1 MNLLLPAM
9 TLGMPNLDPGGV
21 VSQTSR
27 TRNGLDNMDDVP
39 GVQRRSGVFRMIQAD
54 QLVKWF
60 GPTRAVGGLSFSIP
74 KGQVVGFLGPN
85 GAGKSTTLR
94 MLTGYLPPT
103 SGSASIAGHN
113 VLTESEAARATI
125 GYLPESTPLYPEM
138 RVYEYLDYRGKLL
151 SMTRSDRVRRS
162 AEVCDRCGLTHI
174 RRRLIGQLSKGN
186 RQRVGLAQALL
197 HEPAVLFLDEP
208 TAGLDPNQIK
218 HFRELLGELREK
230 HTILLSS
237 HILTEIEKTV
247 DRVLILKEGELVADG
262 TTDELCGK
270 VLGGPRVLLD
280 VQAEAHAVHS
290 ALAGISGVREIE
302 VTAHDGWCHAEVAP
316 AGNQDLTDDLTKKL
330 ADKGLKVREATRRKP
345 NLEDY
350 YLQLFREPKD
360 TANRATA

>member
-1 MNLLLPAM
+1 
-9 TLGMPNLDPGGV
+9 
-21 VSQTSR
+21 
-27 TRNGLDNMDDVP
+27 
-39 GVQRRSGVFRMIQAD
+39 MIQAD

-60 GPTRAVGGLSFSIP
+60 GPTRAVGGLSFSIET
-74 KGQVVGFLGPN
+74 GQVVGFLGPN

-103 SGSASIAGHN
+103 SGSASIAGHD
-113 VLTESEAARATI
+113 VLKDSEAARAQI

-138 RVYEYLDYRGKLL
+138 RVEEYLDYRGKLL
-151 SMTRSDRVRRS
+151 SMPKTDRARRID
-162 AEVCDRCGLTHI
+162 EVCDRCSLSHI

-186 RQRVGLAQALL
+186 RQRVGLAQALI

-237 HILTEIEKTV
+237 HILPEIEKTA

-262 TTDELCGK
+262 TTDELCAK
-270 VLGGPRVLLD
+270 VHGGPRVLLD
-280 VQAEAHAVHS
+280 VEADAHKVQATLGSVQ
-290 ALAGISGVREIE
+290 GVREVDI
-302 VTAHDGWCHAEVAP
+302 TPHDGWCHAEVAP
-316 AGNQDLTDDLTKKL
+316 SGDTDLIDKLTQALREGNITI
-330 ADKGLKVREATRRKP
+330 REASKRKP

-350 YLQLFREPKD
+350 YLQLFSGSNISEE
-360 TANRATA
+360 RATA

>member
-1 MNLLLPAM
+1 
-9 TLGMPNLDPGGV
+9 
-21 VSQTSR
+21 
-27 TRNGLDNMDDVP
+27 
-39 GVQRRSGVFRMIQAD
+39 MIQAD

-60 GPTRAVGGLSFSIP
+60 GPTRAVSELTFSIE

-103 SGSASIAGHN
+103 SGSATVAGHDI
-113 VLTESEAARATI
+113 LKQSDAARSSI

-138 RVYEYLDYRGKLL
+138 RVEEFLNYRGKLL
-151 SMTRSDRVRRS
+151 KMTKTDRTRRIGD
-162 AEVCDRCGLTHI
+162 VCDRCGLTKI

-197 HEPAVLFLDEP
+197 HEPEVLFLDEP

-218 HFRELLGELREK
+218 HFRELLAELRSK

-237 HILTEIEKTV
+237 HILHEIEKTV

-262 TTDELCGK
+262 TTDELCVK
-270 VLGGPRVLLD
+270 VEGGDRIIMD
-280 VQAEAHAVHS
+280 IEADPEAVS
-290 ALAGISGVREIE
+290 STLRAVPGVRYVD
-302 VTAHDGWCHAEVAP
+302 VTPHAGWCRAEVAP
-316 AGNQDLTDDLTKKL
+316 TNNDNL
-330 ADKGLKVREATRRKP
+330 ATTLQHKANEHSWTVREVTTRKP

-350 YLQLFREPKD
+350 YLQLFREPE
-360 TANRATA
+360 AVGV

>member
-1 MNLLLPAM
+1 
-9 TLGMPNLDPGGV
+9 
-21 VSQTSR
+21 
-27 TRNGLDNMDDVP
+27 
-39 GVQRRSGVFRMIQAD
+39 MIQAD

-113 VLTESEAARATI
+113 VLKNSEAARAAI

-138 RVYEYLDYRGKLL
+138 RVEEYLDYRGKLL
-151 SMTRSDRVRRS
+151 SMSRSDRVRRIN
-162 AEVCDRCGLTHI
+162 EVCDHCSLSHI

-218 HFRELLGELREK
+218 HFRELLGELRNK

-237 HILTEIEKTV
+237 HILSEIEKSV

-262 TTDELCGK
+262 TTDELCSK
-270 VLGGPRVLLD
+270 VLGGSRVLLD
-280 VQAEAHAVHS
+280 VQAEATAVQT
-290 ALAGISGVREIE
+290 ALDDVPGVREVQVIP
-302 VTAHDGWCHAEVAP
+302 HDGWCHAEVAP
-316 AGNQDLTDDLTKKL
+316 TGKDDLHDALVKSLTDKDMT
-330 ADKGLKVREATRRKP
+330 VREVTRRKP

-350 YLQLFREPKD
+350 YLQLFQETDAKEK
-360 TANRATA
+360 RATA

>member
-1 MNLLLPAM
+1 
-9 TLGMPNLDPGGV
+9 
-21 VSQTSR
+21 
-27 TRNGLDNMDDVP
+27 
-39 GVQRRSGVFRMIQAD
+39 MIQAE

-60 GPTRAVGGLSFSIP
+60 GPTRAVGGLSFSIA

-94 MLTGYLPPT
+94 MLTGFLPPT
-103 SGSASIAGHN
+103 SGSASIAGHD
-113 VLTESEAARATI
+113 VLDDSEAARAEI

-138 RVYEYLDYRGKLL
+138 RVEEYLDYRGRLL
-151 SMTRSDRVRRS
+151 NMPRTDRVRRT
-162 AEVCDRCGLTHI
+162 AEVCDRCGLSHI

-186 RQRVGLAQALL
+186 RQRVGLAQALI

-237 HILTEIEKTV
+237 HILPEIEKTA

-262 TTDELCGK
+262 TTDELCAK
-270 VLGGPRVLLD
+270 VHGGSRVLLD
-280 VQAEAHAVHS
+280 IDADATKVQATLASVQGVHD
-290 ALAGISGVREIE
+290 VQ
-302 VTAHDGWCHAEVAP
+302 VTPHDGWCHAEVAP
-316 AGNQDLTDDLTKKL
+316 SGDTDLQDKLVQALAGKSLS
-330 ADKGLKVREATRRKP
+330 VREASKRKP

-350 YLQLFREPKD
+350 YLQLFSEPNPAKE
-360 TANRATA
+360 RATA

>member
-1 MNLLLPAM
+1 
-9 TLGMPNLDPGGV
+9 
-21 VSQTSR
+21 
-27 TRNGLDNMDDVP
+27 
-39 GVQRRSGVFRMIQAD
+39 MIQAE

-60 GPTRAVGGLSFSIP
+60 GPTRAVGGLSFSIS

-113 VLTESEAARATI
+113 ALTDSEAARAEI
-125 GYLPESTPLYPEM
+125 GYLPESTPLYQEM
-138 RVYEYLDYRGKLL
+138 RVEEYLDYRGKLL
-151 SMTRSDRVRRS
+151 SMPRPDRVRRIS
-162 AEVCDRCGLTHI
+162 EVCDRCSLSHI

-237 HILTEIEKTV
+237 HILPEIEKTA

-262 TTDELCGK
+262 TTDELCAK
-270 VLGGPRVLLD
+270 VHGGSRVLLD
-280 VQAEAHAVHS
+280 IQADAKAVHD
-290 ALAGISGVREIE
+290 ALASVQGVRDIQ
-302 VTAHDGWCHAEVAP
+302 TTPHDGWCHVEVTP
-316 AGNQDLTDDLTKKL
+316 TGKQDLKDTLTQAL
-330 ADKGLKVREATRRKP
+330 ADKAMPLREANHRKP

-350 YLQLFREPKD
+350 YLQLFSEQTPAKE
-360 TANRATA
+360 RATA

>member
-1 MNLLLPAM
+1 
-9 TLGMPNLDPGGV
+9 
-21 VSQTSR
+21 
-27 TRNGLDNMDDVP
+27 
-39 GVQRRSGVFRMIQAD
+39 MIQAD

-103 SGSASIAGHN
+103 SGSAAIAGHA
-113 VLTESEAARATI
+113 VLKESEAARGCI

-138 RVYEYLDYRGKLL
+138 RVQEYLDYRGKLL
-151 SMTRSDRVRRS
+151 SMSRSDRVRRIN
-162 AEVCDRCGLTHI
+162 EVCDHCSLSHI

-218 HFRELLGELREK
+218 HFRELLGELRDK

-237 HILTEIEKTV
+237 HILPEIEKTV

-262 TTDELCGK
+262 TPEELCAK
-270 VLGGPRVLLD
+270 VHGGSRVLLD
-280 VQAEAHAVHS
+280 IMAEATAVRA
-290 ALAGISGVREIE
+290 ALGEVPGVREVQVIP
-302 VTAHDGWCHAEVAP
+302 HGDWCHAEVTP
-316 AGNQDLTDDLTKKL
+316 KDKTDMTGVLTKTL
-330 ADKGLKVREATRRKP
+330 ADKGITLREASHRKP

-350 YLQLFREPKD
+350 YLQLFTEPD
-360 TANRATA
+360 TATARAAV

>member
-1 MNLLLPAM
+1 
-9 TLGMPNLDPGGV
+9 
-21 VSQTSR
+21 
-27 TRNGLDNMDDVP
+27 
-39 GVQRRSGVFRMIQAD
+39 MIQAD

-60 GPTRAVGGLSFSIP
+60 GPTRAVWGLGFSIP

-94 MLTGYLPPT
+94 ILAGYLPPT
-103 SGSASIAGHN
+103 SGSASIDGHD
-113 VLTESEAARATI
+113 VLKDSQAARASI

-138 RVYEYLDYRGKLL
+138 RVQEYLDYRGKLL
-151 SMTRSDRVRRS
+151 SMNRSDRVRRIN
-162 AEVCDRCGLTHI
+162 EVCDRCALSHI

-218 HFRELLGELREK
+218 HFRELLSELRKK

-262 TTDELCGK
+262 TTDELCAK
-270 VLGGPRVLLD
+270 VQGGSRVLLD
-280 VQAEAHAVHS
+280 VQADAEAVS
-290 ALAGISGVREIE
+290 AALRSVSGVREVEI
-302 VTAHDGWCHAEVAP
+302 TPHDGWCRAEVIP
-316 AGNQDLTDDLTKKL
+316 AGRDDLSNALTKKIN
-330 ADKGLKVREATRRKP
+330 DKGWRVRDLSARKP

-350 YLQLFREPKD
+350 YLQLFHEMD
-360 TANRATA
+360 EATTRATA

>member
-1 MNLLLPAM
+1 
-9 TLGMPNLDPGGV
+9 
-21 VSQTSR
+21 
-27 TRNGLDNMDDVP
+27 
-39 GVQRRSGVFRMIQAD
+39 MIQAD

-60 GPTRAVGGLSFSIP
+60 GPTRAVSELSFSIP

-94 MLTGYLPPT
+94 ILTGFLPPT

-113 VLTESEAARATI
+113 ILKASEAARASI

-138 RVYEYLDYRGKLL
+138 RVEEYLNYRGKLL
-151 SMTRSDRVRRS
+151 NMARADRDRRIG
-162 AEVCDRCGLTHI
+162 EVCDRCALSHI

-218 HFRELLGELREK
+218 HFRELIGELRKK

-237 HILTEIEKTV
+237 HILTEIQKTV

-270 VLGGPRVLLD
+270 VRGGSRVLLD
-280 VQAEAHAVHS
+280 VQADADTVS
-290 ALAGISGVREIE
+290 AALRSVPGVREVDAIP
-302 VTAHDGWCHAEVAP
+302 HDGWCHAEVTP
-316 AGNQDLTDDLTKKL
+316 AGQDDLTAALTRKL
-330 ADKGLKVREATRRKP
+330 AGKGWQVREVSRRKP
-345 NLEDY
+345 SLEDY
-350 YLQLFREPKD
+350 YLQLFSD
-360 TANRATA
+360 TDQVTARATA

>member
-1 MNLLLPAM
+1 
-9 TLGMPNLDPGGV
+9 
-21 VSQTSR
+21 
-27 TRNGLDNMDDVP
+27 
-39 GVQRRSGVFRMIQAD
+39 MIQAE

-60 GPTRAVGGLSFSIP
+60 GPTRAVGGLSFSIS

-113 VLTESEAARATI
+113 VLTNSEAARAEI

-138 RVYEYLDYRGKLL
+138 RVEEYLDYRGKLL
-151 SMTRSDRVRRS
+151 SMPRADRVRRIS
-162 AEVCDRCGLTHI
+162 EVCDRCSLSHI

-237 HILTEIEKTV
+237 HILPEIEKTA

-262 TTDELCGK
+262 TTDELCAK
-270 VLGGPRVLLD
+270 VHGGSRVLLD
-280 VQAEAHAVHS
+280 IQADASAAHP
-290 ALAGISGVREIE
+290 ALAAVPGVRDVQTIP
-302 VTAHDGWCHAEVAP
+302 HDGWCHAEITP
-316 AGNQDLTDDLTKKL
+316 TGNDDLQDRLVKAL
-330 ADKGLKVREATRRKP
+330 ADKNITVREASKRKS

-350 YLQLFREPKD
+350 YLQLFSRPAPAK
-360 TANRATA
+360 ATAAAS

>member
-1 MNLLLPAM
+1 
-9 TLGMPNLDPGGV
+9 
-21 VSQTSR
+21 
-27 TRNGLDNMDDVP
+27 
-39 GVQRRSGVFRMIQAD
+39 MIQAD

-60 GPTRAVGGLSFSIP
+60 GPTRAVAGLSFSIP

-113 VLTESEAARATI
+113 VLNESEAARAAI

-138 RVYEYLDYRGKLL
+138 RVQEYLEYRGKLL
-151 SMTRSDRVRRS
+151 SMNRSHRVRRIN
-162 AEVCDRCGLTHI
+162 EVCDSCSLSHI

-218 HFRELLGELREK
+218 HFRELLGELRNK

-237 HILTEIEKTV
+237 HILSEIEKSV
-247 DRVLILKEGELVADG
+247 DRVLILKEGDLVADG
-262 TTDELCGK
+262 TTDELCSK
-270 VLGGPRVLLD
+270 VQGGLRVLLD
-280 VQAEAHAVHS
+280 VEAEAADVQA
-290 ALAGISGVREIE
+290 ALAEVPGVRDVGI
-302 VTAHDGWCHAEVAP
+302 TPHDGWCHTEVAP
-316 AGNQDLTDDLTKKL
+316 ASQDDLHDALVKVL
-330 ADKGLKVREATRRKP
+330 GDKNMKVREVSRRKP
-345 NLEDY
+345 SLEDY
-350 YLQLFREPKD
+350 YLQLFCEND
-360 TANRATA
+360 QAAAVTA

>member
-1 MNLLLPAM
+1 
-9 TLGMPNLDPGGV
+9 
-21 VSQTSR
+21 
-27 TRNGLDNMDDVP
+27 
-39 GVQRRSGVFRMIQAD
+39 MIQAE

-60 GPTRAVGGLSFSIP
+60 GPTRAVGGLSFAIP

-103 SGSASIAGHN
+103 SGSAWIAGHN
-113 VLTESEAARATI
+113 VLKESEAARAAI

-138 RVYEYLDYRGKLL
+138 RVQEYLDYRGKLL
-151 SMTRSDRVRRS
+151 NMSRGGRVRRIN
-162 AEVCDRCGLTHI
+162 EVCDRCSLSHI

-197 HEPAVLFLDEP
+197 HEPTVLFLDEP

-218 HFRELLGELREK
+218 HFRELLGELRDK

-270 VLGGPRVLLD
+270 VQGGSRVLLD
-280 VQAEAHAVHS
+280 VQAEAGAVQA
-290 ALAGISGVREIE
+290 ALGEVTGVREVE
-302 VTAHDGWCHAEVAP
+302 VIPHDGWCRVEVTP
-316 AGNQDLTDDLTKKL
+316 AGKDDLTDALTLKL
-330 ADKGLKVREATRRKP
+330 TEKSMPVREVTRRKP

-350 YLQLFREPKD
+350 YLQLFQENDKG
-360 TANRATA
+360 AAKAIA